1 MKSPNSY
8 NKNKALIMKI
18 LLTTLNAKFVHTSLA
33 LWSLYR
39 FCEDKHPGL
48 KFREF
53 NINQDLA
60 WVFGEIYAEKADV
73 VGFSCNIWNIEQTL
87 ILTRRLKALA
97 PNTVIILGGPEVWT
111 EPEAI
116 LTKNPQLDLVVIGEG
131 EVTFREWLEQYAKGP
146 VGWGKVSGLVFR
158 QGDKLIRTPAR
169 EPIADLNQLPFPYP
183 EDLSAF
189 RQKLVYYE
197 TSRGCPNRCQ
207 YCLSANERGVRFLS
221 IDRVKKEMLKFI
233 DAEIAQVKLVDR
245 SFNCDPKRAKEIWRF
260 LLEHQGVT
268 NFHFEIVGDWL
279 DDESIAILSAA
290 PRGLFQFEIG
300 VQSVNPETLRLISRR
315 MDFAKLKRQVSLLR
329 DKTKVFIHLDLIAGL
344 PGEDYQ
350 SFAGSFNDN
359 LLIGPDRLQLGFLKL
374 LKGSGLRER
383 ADEFGYY
390 FTEEAP
396 YEVLANRWISFE
408 ELWRLKTI
416 EDLLE
421 RYYNSGRFSNTF
433 KYLIARTDNPFR
445 LFEDFAGW
453 WKQRGLD
460 QKAHKGKDLYR
471 YLLDYLTL
479 SSDPTV
485 IRNLLK
491 YDLLLGERLV
501 DLPEWAGQ
509 LGPKLRKLSYRFWQI
524 PENRRR
530 YLAERPELK
539 PREVQRKVLFAEF
552 EIDPEAA
559 VNNPS
564 EQQPLRHT
572 LFLFVYGR
580 EVNKYKLDWEE
591 LKNV

>member
-1 MKSPNSY
+1 
-8 NKNKALIMKI
+8 MKI
-18 LLTTLNAKFVHTSLA
+18 LLTALNAKFVHTSLA
-33 LWSLYR
+33 LWSLYQ
-39 FCEDKHPGL
+39 FCRKDYPGL

-60 WVFGEIYAEKADV
+60 WVFGEIYSERADV
-73 VGFSCNIWNIEQTL
+73 IGFSCNIWNIEQTL
-87 ILTRRLKALA
+87 ILTKRLKVLA
-97 PNTVIILGGPEVWT
+97 PQTLIILGGPEVWA
-111 EPEAI
+111 EPEAV
-116 LTKNPQLDLVVIGEG
+116 LAKNPQLDLVIIGEG

-146 VGWGKVSGLVFR
+146 AEWEKVSGLVFR
-158 QGDKLIRTPAR
+158 QGESLIRTPAR
-169 EPIADLNQLPFPYP
+169 KPIADLNLLPFPYP
-183 EDLSAF
+183 EDLSEF

-221 IDRVKKEMLKFI
+221 LDRVKKEMLKFI

-245 SFNCDPKRAKEIWRF
+245 SFNCDVKRAKEIWGF

-300 VQSVNPETLRLISRR
+300 VQSTNQETLRLISRR
-315 MDFAKLKRQVSLLR
+315 MDFDKLKRQVSLLR
-329 DKTKVFIHLDLIAGL
+329 QNSKVFIHLDLIAGL
-344 PGEDYQ
+344 PGENYQ

-374 LKGSGLRER
+374 LKGSGLREK
-383 ADEFGYY
+383 AGEFGYY

-396 YEVLANRWISFE
+396 YEVLANSWLTFE

-421 RYYNSGRFSNTF
+421 RYYNSGRFIASF
-433 KYLIARTDNPFR
+433 KYLIARTENPFQF
-445 LFEDFAGW
+445 FEDFAYW
-453 WKQRGLD
+453 WKGRGLD

-471 YLLDYLTL
+471 YLLRFLETRDQDLTA
-479 SSDPTV
+479 

-491 YDLLLGERLV
+491 FDLLLGERLV
-501 DLPEWAGQ
+501 DLPDWAGQ
-509 LGPKLRKLSYRFWQI
+509 LGPELKKGSYRFWQI
-524 PENRRR
+524 PENRER
-530 YLAERPELK
+530 YLPEWSGLE
-539 PREVQRKVLFAEF
+539 PRELQRKVLFAEF
-552 EIDPEAA
+552 EIDPEATIS
-559 VNNPS
+559 NPLI
-564 EQQPLRHT
+564 EQPLQRT
-572 LFLFVYGR
+572 LILFVYGR
-580 EVNKYKLDWEE
+580 ETNTFKLDWEE